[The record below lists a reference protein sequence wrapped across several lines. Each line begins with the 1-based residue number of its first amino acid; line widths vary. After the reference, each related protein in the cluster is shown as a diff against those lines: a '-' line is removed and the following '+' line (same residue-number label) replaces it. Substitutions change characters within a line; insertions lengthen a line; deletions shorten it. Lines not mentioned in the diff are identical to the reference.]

1 MNIYIYYEYIMKY
14 IFYLKNSLIIREII
28 KIEFRNK
35 AYLLVSYIIIKKTD
49 DDGVIK
55 KLVLCCIFVVKFV
68 GYIPNSKK
76 FCGLHQKHVSSNDY
90 ILRLKF

>member
-1 MNIYIYYEYIMKY
+1 MYIYFEIY
-14 IFYLKNSLIIREII
+14 IFYLKNNNCLTTREII
-28 KIEFRNK
+28 KIEFKNK
-35 AYLLVSYIIIKKTD
+35 TYSLASYVIIKKAN
-49 DDGVIK
+49 DGVIK
-55 KLVLCCIFVVKFV
+55 KLALCCIFVVKFV

>member
-1 MNIYIYYEYIMKY
+1 MKY
-14 IFYLKNSLIIREII
+14 IFFISKIINNCLTTREII
-28 KIEFRNK
+28 KIEFKNK
-35 AYLLVSYIIIKKTD
+35 TYSLASYVIIKKAN
-49 DDGVIK
+49 DGVIK
-55 KLVLCCIFVVKFV
+55 KLALCCIFVVKFV